1 MVYLENNIYLLYMTK
16 TRSNRSHKNKTM
28 HNMKSIY
35 NIHNTVGECFDAT
48 FHGLHE
54 WHKHMFEQLGWMVLA
69 KSYGMTDKIAVYKS
83 SLIRLKHS
91 LEEKIKSTREKDRR
105 DDLHI
110 LHKNV
115 MTLLEH
121 AEKDF

>member
-1 MVYLENNIYLLYMTK
+1 MVK
-16 TRSNRSHKNKTM
+16 RPSNRTHKNKTM
-28 HNMKSIY
+28 Y
-35 NIHNTVGECFDAT
+35 NKYDISNTVGDCCDAT

-54 WHKHMFEQLGWMVLA
+54 WHKHMFEQLGWMILA
-69 KSYGMTDKIAVYKS
+69 KSHGFTDKIAVYKS

-91 LEEKIKSTREKDRR
+91 LEEKIKSTKEKDRK

-115 MTLLEH
+115 CILIEH
-121 AEKDF
+121 VEKDF